1 MILLDLSFDPPAMSR
16 RAISPSPVE
25 SIRLEGKFELI
36 LPSNWKPNNR
46 QTVWMHFHGP
56 NWHTRDEHARAGH
69 SEPIIHASA
78 GEGSTVY
85 ANLFKDPA
93 VWDRLILQVG
103 DELRRRSGRKYLKV
117 AGVHLSSFSAGYG
130 AIREVVKLPSAFKMI
145 QSVVLADSF
154 YGSLETMEPRVPY
167 GQHIEVW
174 EPLARE
180 AMAGKKI
187 FIASVSSVPTPSYAS
202 SSECLNALVQK
213 VGGVWADA
221 KSPNDPD
228 YPLLRSYQKGGF
240 FALHYGGTDA
250 AAHTTHIRHL
260 AELWAMARVR

>member
-1 MILLDLSFDPPAMSR
+1 MILLDLPFDPPAMSR
-16 RAISPSPVE
+16 RAISPTPVE

-69 SEPIIHASA
+69 TEPIIHASA

-93 VWDRLILQVG
+93 VWDRLIVQIG
-103 DELRRRSGRKYLKV
+103 EELRRRSGRRYLKV
-117 AGVHLSSFSAGYG
+117 TGVHLSSFSAGYG
-130 AIREVVKLPSAFKMI
+130 AIRELVKLPSAFKMI

-167 GQHIEVW
+167 GPHIEVW

-180 AMAGKKI
+180 AM
-187 FIASVSSVPTPSYAS
+187 
-202 SSECLNALVQK
+202 
-213 VGGVWADA
+213 GGQEDFHR
-221 KSPNDPD
+221 KRLQRPD
-228 YPLLRSYQKGGF
+228 
-240 FALHYGGTDA
+240 
-250 AAHTTHIRHL
+250 
-260 AELWAMARVR
+260 AELRQQFGVPERPGAEGRRRVGRRKIAQRPRLPAAPELSKGRVLRVALWRNRRGCPHHPHSPPRRALGDG